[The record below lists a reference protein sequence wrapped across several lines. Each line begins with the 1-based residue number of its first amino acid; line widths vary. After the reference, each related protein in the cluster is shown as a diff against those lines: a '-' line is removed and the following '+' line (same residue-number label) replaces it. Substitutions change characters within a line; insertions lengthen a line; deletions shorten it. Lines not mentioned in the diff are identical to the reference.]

1 MENSTL
7 EIIKIALPVIVLQLI
22 IQIYAII
29 DVARKKKTRNLSVP
43 IWLVIIILGELVGA
57 IVYFIIGRAEEE

>member
-1 MENSTL
+1 M

>member
-1 MENSTL
+1 L